1 MEPPSPVPRWTGTT
15 QRPTH
20 NQEPP
25 GEGAC
30 PDWHRVPRQPQA
42 RACRKEV
49 LSGAV
54 AALVGGDTQRLRD
67 GGQLDSRQRW
77 GQHLA
82 THGGPCQVAPG
93 RAKGGHLAGGG
104 EEGCWEQGS
113 GGREGRRCGAYTIL
127 SLEAGAT
134 GEGRGARGGRP
145 GVCLQHRWADRRLS
159 PEPPSPWQAVEHRIR
174 EEQRAMD
181 QKIVLELD
189 RKVADQQSTLEKAGV
204 AGFYVTTN
212 PQVSAVGLAWH
223 SLGATGPQRP
233 HPLWGSSWSLRGL
246 CCQRTSQL
254 PAGHRPPCSGLL
266 CPTGPS
272 SAVPCIPA
280 HLHVCQTRAAANAAV
295 GRVPASAPFWQAVA
309 RLPPRA
315 PYLVPPR
322 P

>member
-1 MEPPSPVPRWTGTT
+1 
-15 QRPTH
+15 
-20 NQEPP
+20 
-25 GEGAC
+25 
-30 PDWHRVPRQPQA
+30 
-42 RACRKEV
+42 
-49 LSGAV
+49 
-54 AALVGGDTQRLRD
+54 
-67 GGQLDSRQRW
+67 
-77 GQHLA
+77 
-82 THGGPCQVAPG
+82 
-93 RAKGGHLAGGG
+93 
-104 EEGCWEQGS
+104 
-113 GGREGRRCGAYTIL
+113 
-127 SLEAGAT
+127 
-134 GEGRGARGGRP
+134 
-145 GVCLQHRWADRRLS
+145 
-159 PEPPSPWQAVEHRIR
+159 
-174 EEQRAMD
+174 MD

-233 HPLWGSSWSLRGL
+233 RPLWGSSWPLRGL
-246 CCQRTSQL
+246 CCQGTSQL